1 MSLGSRITQTE
12 ARILDFGATERY
24 LRLYDMPGKVNERS
38 DECVRYPRE
47 RSLPRAF
54 PGLGIDS
61 LQFV

>member
-1 MSLGSRITQTE
+1 
-12 ARILDFGATERY
+12 
-24 LRLYDMPGKVNERS
+24 MPGKVNERS